1 MQKHVSVRGYI
12 VAIVLF
18 NSNTEA
24 ASTSIL
30 SSTTSSSE
38 PMMSIESNPQVNDG
52 GKRSTS
58 PGAIAGTVIG
68 SIAGALAIFGAIVLG
83 LKRDKNMRKGK
94 SGVSDSEDTP
104 VSAPAAPVAVQY
116 DNEKYRTSNLPQW
129 VVRK

>member
-1 MQKHVSVRGYI
+1 MQKHVFVRGY
-12 VAIVLF
+12 VLAIVLF
-18 NSNTEA
+18 NCNTEA

-30 SSTTSSSE
+30 SSTTRSSE

-52 GKRSTS
+52 VKRGTS
-58 PGAIAGTVIG
+58 PGAIAGTIIG
-68 SIAGALAIFGAIVLG
+68 SMTGALAIVGAIILG

-94 SGVSDSEDTP
+94 SGASDSEDTP

-116 DNEKYRTSNLPQW
+116 DNEKYRRSNLPQW